1 MGKIIRNRTNIAKW
15 KVIIMLKLC
24 PFDIGDLNKIIQEI
38 NMSRNKDLIN
48 RLLVVECL
56 TDSKNL
62 IKEIMANVCEI
73 DFSNLKDI
81 EPGKIQEK
89 KDNMYNEILMR
100 FYE

>member
-1 MGKIIRNRTNIAKW
+1 
-15 KVIIMLKLC
+15 
-24 PFDIGDLNKIIQEI
+24 
-38 NMSRNKDLIN
+38 MSRNKDLIN

-62 IKEIMANVCEI
+62 IKEIMTDVCEI

>member
-1 MGKIIRNRTNIAKW
+1 
-15 KVIIMLKLC
+15 
-24 PFDIGDLNKIIQEI
+24 
-38 NMSRNKDLIN
+38 
-48 RLLVVECL
+48 
-56 TDSKNL
+56 
-62 IKEIMANVCEI
+62 MANVCEI